1 MRKTLNKEFL
11 ESKGF
16 KKVVLFNHP
25 EETYYKYQG
34 VEMYITLWG
43 VRISHLEISSQE
55 DLDYLQNAYNNLVD
69 IRKGALKEWIK

>member
-1 MRKTLNKEFL
+1 MRKTLNKDYL

-34 VEMYITLWG
+34 FEMYITLWG
-43 VRISHLEISSQE
+43 VKISHLEITSQE
-55 DLDYLQNAYNNLVD
+55 DLDNLQIAYNNLVD
-69 IRKGALKEWIK
+69 IRKGALEDE

>member
-1 MRKTLNKEFL
+1 MRKTLNKEYL

-16 KKVVLFNHP
+16 KKVLLFNHP

-43 VRISHLEISSQE
+43 VRISNFEITSQE
-55 DLDYLQNAYNNLVD
+55 DLDNLQNAYNNLIE
-69 IRKGALKEWIK
+69 IRKGALKNE